1 MVKRN
6 LLLGVLFVLF
16 SFSCHRDMKHI
27 ASNDIEILNKSILDI
42 SDTIIMELPE
52 FDTGCF
58 SQYMQDFNSRRCNI
72 LVKISLSNSDTLV
85 DFFTY
90 DTTHIKAVEN
100 VVVNGLLKKDT
111 NISILISDEGEYA
124 KGILY
129 ETQQNRRIIQLDLNS
144 ALHKPMVLRN
154 GKLKINSP
162 PLIKEED

>member
-1 MVKRN
+1 MVKRY
-6 LLLGVLFVLF
+6 LLLGALFVLF
-16 SFSCHRDMKHI
+16 SFSCHRDMKNI

-42 SDTIIMELPE
+42 FDTIIMELPE

-58 SQYMQDFNSRRCNI
+58 SQYMQDFNSKRCNI
-72 LVKISLSNSDTLV
+72 LVKISLCNSDTLV

-90 DTTHIKAVEN
+90 DTTHRKAAEN

-111 NISILISDEGEYA
+111 NISILISDEGEIA

-129 ETQQNRRIIQLDLNS
+129 ETRQNSRIIQLDLNS

-154 GKLKINSP
+154 GRLRMNP
-162 PLIKEED
+162 PALAKDED